1 MGEGGGMETEEGGSG
16 QKAEEE
22 MKSVAFYLPQSLGDH
37 TPSSMIT
44 GIMEGERSELA
55 PPP

>member
-1 MGEGGGMETEEGGSG
+1 MGEGGGMETDEGGSG

-44 GIMEGERSELA
+44 GIMEEERSELA